1 MIRVLVGLCLLAT
14 ALSLRLGGGGMRGMT
29 SLRMSEN
36 TKQGE
41 TPKTAPIPSFTTLSN
56 QCKIKVIGV
65 GGGGGNAVNRMV
77 AESDALGVEMWTI
90 NTDSQAIVRSK
101 VKNTLNIG
109 KTTSRGLGA
118 GGVPAVGQAAAEE
131 SRDEIIKI
139 VSGAD
144 LVFVTA
150 GEFKSFGGVIFIEE
164 AITLYCW
171 CLMLCGVVDWTV
183 LVHNL

>member
-29 SLRMSEN
+29 SLRMSAN